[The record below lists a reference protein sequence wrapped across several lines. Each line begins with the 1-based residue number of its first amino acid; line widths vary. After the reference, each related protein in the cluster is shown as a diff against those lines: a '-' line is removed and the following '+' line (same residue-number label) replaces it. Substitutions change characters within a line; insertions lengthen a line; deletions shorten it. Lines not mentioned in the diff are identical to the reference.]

1 MVDHTESTADSFG
14 DSPPLAPRLSSL
26 AGGFLLLIRLSRQDL
41 HNARMAGNDTVALC
55 RLQKITP
62 RLENPKQS
70 REDANALGFKAEYAV
85 ARVLQVE
92 PPGVNVGSD
101 FGIDLWFDDISI
113 DVKLTNYPKGDLIFD
128 SADKFKAKV
137 AVLVEPTN
145 DPAVMSID
153 GWMTR
158 KEFISLATE
167 KDFGHGLR
175 LVVPNASLR
184 PIEELWFHL
193 QSIRFS

>member
-1 MVDHTESTADSFG
+1 MLV
-14 DSPPLAPRLSSL
+14 
-26 AGGFLLLIRLSRQDL
+26 RLSRQDV
-41 HNARMAGNDTVALC
+41 HKATVAGNDTVALC
-55 RLQKITP
+55 RMQKITP

-101 FGIDLWFDDISI
+101 FGIDLWFDNVSI

-128 SADKFKAKV
+128 SPDKFKAKV
-137 AVLVEPTN
+137 AVQVEPTD
-145 DPAVMSID
+145 DPAVMSIE
-153 GWMTR
+153 GWMSR
-158 KEFISLATE
+158 REFISLATE
-167 KDFGHGLR
+167 RDFGHGVR

-184 PIEELWFHL
+184 PIEELWLEL
-193 QSIRFS
+193 QSIRFAPVKLP